1 MNWHCK
7 RPVDGIHELE
17 KILEESGIVYGVDHQ
32 ALEEIA
38 KEYHTITLESDS
50 DRNTLVARGT
60 APKDGKDGCYEWKF
74 QAGRKRAPKLK
85 EDGTIDF
92 DSLNWFDSVK
102 KGQTLALYHFAEP
115 SADGVS
121 VYGKKIPAKI
131 GREKEALTGQGF
143 ELLPDFRTYVA
154 GVDGH
159 VSLKGKDLV
168 VDNLLSNCLLSTP
181 TF

>member
-102 KGQTLALYHFAEP
+102 KGQTLALYHFAEAVSGRSKRIRQKNP
-115 SADGVS
+115 SENRP
-121 VYGKKIPAKI
+121 GKGSPD
-131 GREKEALTGQGF
+131 RTG
-143 ELLPDFRTYVA
+143 L
-154 GVDGH
+154 
-159 VSLKGKDLV
+159 
-168 VDNLLSNCLLSTP
+168 
-181 TF
+181 